1 MSTSQHAPSQN
12 GEVDSRAQKIMELLA
27 PVKEQVVRGILA
39 RFPMR
44 GLEQILRET
53 FDSAIV
59 ENLEVFSSLL
69 NSTLQGCGGE
79 VSEPKPQAKQEGDR
93 LKAAMLEAKD
103 FLKAPTQESEEISES
118 LKENISRLKGEVDR
132 LILELK
138 IRDRKIRE
146 QERLLKKMRS
156 LVENGLIPI
165 FEGASSTADP
175 ELLSFWRRV
184 GGFLEKD
191 PKFKILRLLVN
202 MKELT
207 FERICQSVGMQKQ
220 LVARCLEEMKD
231 ADLIKV
237 TGNNV
242 TLKI

>member
-1 MSTSQHAPSQN
+1 MSASQQAPPQS
-12 GEVDSRAQKIMELLA
+12 GEVDSMAQRIMELLA

-44 GLEQILRET
+44 GLEQIIRET

-59 ENLEVFSSLL
+59 ENLGVFSSFL
-69 NSTLQGCGGE
+69 NPTPQGCGGE
-79 VSEPKPQAKQEGDR
+79 AGEPKPQAKQEDQ

-103 FLKAPTQESEEISES
+103 FLKAPTQESEEMSES
-118 LKENISRLKGEVDR
+118 LKEDISRLKREIDR

-138 IRDRKIRE
+138 VRDRKIRE
-146 QERLLKKMRS
+146 QERLLEKMRA
-156 LVENGLIPI
+156 LAENGLIAPVL
-165 FEGASSTADP
+165 EGPPSTADP
-175 ELLSFWRRV
+175 ELLSFWKRICD
-184 GGFLEKD
+184 FLEKE
-191 PKFKILRLLVN
+191 PKFKILRLLVS

-207 FERICQSVGMQKQ
+207 LEGICQSVGVQKQ

-237 TGNNV
+237 TGDSV